1 MVMELKQF
9 AEELKVRM
17 EADIDTIAANQSDEL
32 RRTSLLIECAGRCV
46 GELKRYV
53 VRRKF
58 RSLREEITFFKRIKP
73 DFISR
78 FLYFRKLFKIQLFE
92 IANPNDAKLAF
103 YREQLQRNQRFLVR
117 HQELYHYVLSGA
129 EENDELYFSRKGSS
143 AATMAEFDERFSTKY
158 DQIVSRIRCAEM
170 LSSYVLAGIQKIE
183 NPGPEAVTS
192 ALTWTGAKT
201 DLVELIYALQASE
214 VFNKGNAGVKQ
225 IATQFESMF
234 NVSLGNYYRVF
245 QEIRLRKG
253 GQTKFIDGMKL
264 TLENRISE
272 GLG

>member
-1 MVMELKQF
+1 MELKQF

-17 EADIDTIAANQSDEL
+17 EAEIDTISANQPNEM
-32 RRTSLLIECAGRCV
+32 RRTSLLIECVGRYV

-53 VRRKF
+53 VQYKF
-58 RSLREEITFFKRIKP
+58 RSITEETAFFKHTKP

-78 FLYFRKLFKIQLFE
+78 LLYFRKLFKVQLFE
-92 IANPNDAKLAF
+92 IANPNDARLAF
-103 YREQLQRNQRFLVR
+103 YREQLQRIRRFLVR

-129 EENDELYFSRKGSS
+129 EENDELFFSRKGSS
-143 AATMAEFDERFSTKY
+143 ATTVAFDERFSTKY
-158 DQIVSRIRCAEM
+158 DHIVSRIRCAEM
-170 LSSYVLAGIQKIE
+170 LRSYVLAGIQKLE
-183 NPGPEAVTS
+183 NPVREPLTS

-225 IATQFESMF
+225 IASQFESMF

-245 QEIRLRKG
+245 QEIRLRKKN
-253 GQTKFIDGMKL
+253 QTNFMDSMRERLLKRLHDIA
-264 TLENRISE
+264 
-272 GLG
+272 